1 MNDSTTSS
9 VIPSQEL
16 LVRLERNN
24 MAMLR
29 LSRKLSSYTCE
40 PNNRSCFEKLYELR
54 QDFKSFANRHNQI
67 MGLLKGSK
75 AIGRNLDSE
84 VKKHLRSFKKLESDM
99 AAYLLDTNKY
109 Y

>member
-1 MNDSTTSS
+1 MSDLTKSN
-9 VIPSQEL
+9 VIPTQEL

-40 PNNRSCFEKLYELR
+40 PNNKSCFEKLYELK
-54 QDFKSFANRHNQI
+54 QDFKSFANRQSQI
-67 MGLLKGSK
+67 MGLLKREK
-75 AIGRNLDSE
+75 PVGRTLDSE
-84 VKKHLRSFKKLESDM
+84 VRKHLNSFKKLESDM